1 VTFRSLGSIS
11 KSDGKGDLEIPWDG
25 LADVKGMAC
34 GGLPPRSHLDG
45 ELAMKNFT
53 RYTLLLLLGIF
64 IGAGITLETAV
75 LAERATVRSATTTLP
90 LDELKTFTEVF
101 SRIKSDY
108 VEAVDDKKLLEDAI
122 GGMLAGLDPH
132 SSYLDPQGYK
142 EVRIGTEGQFGG
154 LGIEVTMENG
164 FVKVVAPIEDTP
176 AAHAGLKS
184 GDLIVRLDDKAV
196 KGMSLAEA
204 VKHMR
209 GKPGS
214 DITLTVVRE
223 GEAKPL
229 KVTITRAVIKIQS
242 VKSRLLEPDYGYLR
256 VTQFQATTDTNLK
269 AALNRL
275 EKENNGKLKGIVLDL
290 RNNPGGVLN
299 AAVAVSD
306 TFLREGIIVYTE
318 GRVADSKLK
327 FTATPSEALD
337 GAPIVVLV
345 NGGSASASE
354 IVAGA
359 LQDNGRA
366 IVMGTKTFGKGS
378 VQTIMPM
385 SNGAALKL
393 TTARYFTPSGRSIQ
407 ATGIEPD
414 ISMDQAKLTRGE
426 AESDRLKEADLSGH
440 LENGPASSGQEQAP
454 EANAKPAG
462 AGEDFQLNEA
472 LNVLKGINIY
482 SQNQR

>member
-1 VTFRSLGSIS
+1 
-11 KSDGKGDLEIPWDG
+11 
-25 LADVKGMAC
+25 
-34 GGLPPRSHLDG
+34 
-45 ELAMKNFT
+45 MKNFT

-75 LAERATVRSATTTLP
+75 LAERATVKSATTTLP

-108 VEAVDDKKLLEDAI
+108 VEDVDDKKLLEDAI
-122 GGMLAGLDPH
+122 EGMLAGLDPH

-164 FVKVVAPIEDTP
+164 FVKVVTPIEDTP
-176 AAHAGLKS
+176 AARAGLKP
-184 GDLIVRLDDKAV
+184 GDVIVRLDDKAV

-242 VKSRLLEPDYGYLR
+242 VKSRLLEPGYAYLR

-269 AALNRL
+269 AALRRL
-275 EKENNGKLKGIVLDL
+275 EKENNGKLKGAVLDL

-306 TFLREGIIVYTE
+306 TFLREGVIVYTE

-327 FTATPSEALD
+327 FTATPSEVLD

-393 TTARYFTPSGRSIQ
+393 TTARYFTPNGRSIQ

-414 ISMDQAKLTRGE
+414 ISMEQAKLTRGE
-426 AESDRLKEADLSGH
+426 TESDRLKEADLSGH
-440 LENGPASSGQEQAP
+440 LENGPPASSSQELP

-482 SQNQR
+482 SQKQR

>member
-1 VTFRSLGSIS
+1 
-11 KSDGKGDLEIPWDG
+11 
-25 LADVKGMAC
+25 
-34 GGLPPRSHLDG
+34 
-45 ELAMKNFT
+45 MKNFT

-75 LAERATVRSATTTLP
+75 LAERATVKSGTTTLP
-90 LDELKTFTEVF
+90 LDELRTFTEVF

-108 VEAVDDKKLLEDAI
+108 VEDVDDKKLLEDAI

-176 AAHAGLKS
+176 AAHAGLQT

-214 DITLTVVRE
+214 DITLTIVRE
-223 GEAKPL
+223 GEVKPL

-242 VKSRLLEPDYGYLR
+242 VKSRLLEPGYGYLR

-269 AALNRL
+269 AALNKL
-275 EKENNGKLKGIVLDL
+275 EKENDGKLKGVVLDL

-306 TFLREGIIVYTE
+306 TFLREGVIVYTE

-359 LQDNGRA
+359 LQDHGRA

-393 TTARYFTPSGRSIQ
+393 TTARYFTPGGRSIQ

-414 ISMDQAKLTRGE
+414 ISMEQATLTRGE
-426 AESDRLKEADLSGH
+426 TERDRLKEADLSRH
-440 LENGPASSGQEQAP
+440 LDNGPPASPSQEPVP
-454 EANAKPAG
+454 EASTKPAG

-482 SQNQR
+482 SQKRR